1 MKTLPVIAGIEL
13 TTDEHGRFNLNAL
26 HKASGGRDAKRP
38 KTWLDTK
45 QAQELINELRQ
56 DSALGQNII
65 SVSKGGST
73 PGTYA
78 HELLAISYAGWISP
92 AFQLKVN
99 QVFLDYRTGKLEPV
113 KQPAEMSR
121 MEILQ
126 LALKS
131 EEERLKLE
139 QQIANDAPKVEFAN
153 KVEKSQGAVS
163 VSEAAKMLGTGR
175 TRLFSFLRSVGWIS
189 RKNEPYQHKIEQGCL
204 DVKLGSWKHPDHGIQ
219 QSVTT
224 IITGKGLIKLRE
236 MWDKQEQT
244 RQKAFG

>member
-26 HKASGGRDAKRP
+26 HKASGLGPEKAPSKWLRGQTAKE
-38 KTWLDTK
+38 L
-45 QAQELINELRQ
+45 AQELS
-56 DSALGQNII
+56 DGQICPSPLNA
-65 SVSKGGST
+65 SKGGLDQ
-73 PGTYA
+73 GTYA

-189 RKNEPYQHKIEQGCL
+189 RRNEPYQHKIEQGCL
-204 DVKLGSWKHPDHGIQ
+204 DVKLGSWNHPDHGIQ

-236 MWDKQEQT
+236 MWDRQEQI

>member
-26 HKASGGRDAKRP
+26 HKASGGEPHKKPSQWMRRQDVQ
-38 KTWLDTK
+38 D
-45 QAQELINELRQ
+45 LINELGVNLHSGI
-56 DSALGQNII
+56 DSVK
-65 SVSKGGST
+65 SVNGGST

-189 RKNEPYQHKIEQGCL
+189 RRNEPYQHKIEQGCL
-204 DVKLGSWKHPDHGIQ
+204 DVKLGSWNHPDHGIQ

-236 MWDKQEQT
+236 MWDRQEQI